1 MRGSDT
7 MAEDEVV
14 SAGMPLPRIRTA
26 KPVADMK
33 ILVEWDSGR
42 EEVVDLRPAIMSHRH
57 FIALRND
64 PASFV
69 EFSVRD
75 RGDCLVWPGGQ
86 ELSAE
91 WIEELAPASL
101 DNTEFRQAMDELRFS
116 LDGMAARLGIARRL
130 VAEYRKDK
138 PIPPAIA
145 MATRYLIERQRKAG

>member
-1 MRGSDT
+1 
-7 MAEDEVV
+7 MAEDGFV
-14 SAGMPLPRIRTA
+14 SAGAPLPRISSAR
-26 KPVADMK
+26 PVVDMK
-33 ILVEWDSGR
+33 VLVQWDNGR

-57 FIALRND
+57 FIALRDD
-64 PASFV
+64 PAGFAR
-69 EFSVRD
+69 FTVRD
-75 RGDCLVWPGGQ
+75 RGDSLVWPEGQ

-101 DNTEFRQAMDELRFS
+101 DNGEFRQAMDELRFS

-145 MATRYLIERQRKAG
+145 MATRYLIDRQRRVG